1 VFIAVLADL
10 AKLMLIAAGF
20 YFGLGVYVRNTR
32 PLWTGP
38 LRKRRLIVASLIV
51 LAVLIADVTED
62 TIGGDSGPID
72 GAILQFLHWHVPDT
86 LHGFF
91 GAVTWT
97 GSWVVLVPLTVLAT
111 LALAL
116 AKHRHEA
123 LLLFAS
129 LTTSALMIYIVKAS
143 VGRERPALWATDSYW
158 GSSFPSG
165 HTLIVASFATAAS
178 LCVNRIRPAMRR
190 YAAAIAVVWVFFVA
204 LSRLIIGVHWP
215 TDVLAAA
222 CIGAFI
228 PLAISIGLEIGK
240 PEQARRLRGGPRV

>member
-1 VFIAVLADL
+1 MFIAVLTDI

-20 YFGLGVYVRNTR
+20 FFGLGVYVRNTR
-32 PLWTGP
+32 PLWSEP
-38 LRKRRLIVASLIV
+38 LQKRRLVVASLIV
-51 LAVLIADVTED
+51 LAVLILDVTED

-72 GAILQFLHWHVPDT
+72 RAILQFVHRHVPGM
-86 LHGFF
+86 LHDFF
-91 GAVTWT
+91 AAVTLT
-97 GSWVVLVPLTVLAT
+97 GSWAALVPLTILAT
-111 LALAL
+111 LVLAL
-116 AKHRHEA
+116 MKHRREA

-129 LTTSALMIYIVKAS
+129 LTTSALMIYVIKVS
-143 VGRERPALWATDSYW
+143 VDRDRPALWATDLYW

-178 LCVNRIRPAMRR
+178 LCVNRIRPAMHG
-190 YAAAIAVVWVFFVA
+190 YAVAISLIWVFLVA

-228 PLAISIGLEIGK
+228 PLALSLALAIREPGKVSATGRGL
-240 PEQARRLRGGPRV
+240 

>member
-1 VFIAVLADL
+1 MFIAVLTDI

-20 YFGLGVYVRNTR
+20 FFGLGVYVRNTR
-32 PLWTGP
+32 PLWSEP
-38 LRKRRLIVASLIV
+38 LQKRRLVVASLIV
-51 LAVLIADVTED
+51 LAVLILDVTED

-72 GAILQFLHWHVPDT
+72 RAILQFVHRHVPGM
-86 LHGFF
+86 LHDFF
-91 GAVTWT
+91 GAVTLT
-97 GSWVVLVPLTVLAT
+97 GSWAALVPLTILAT
-111 LALAL
+111 LVLAL
-116 AKHRHEA
+116 MKHRREA

-129 LTTSALMIYIVKAS
+129 LTTSALMIYVIKVS
-143 VGRERPALWATDSYW
+143 VDRDRPALWATDLYW

-178 LCVNRIRPAMRR
+178 LCVNRIRPAMHG
-190 YAAAIAVVWVFFVA
+190 YAVAISLIWVFLVA

-228 PLAISIGLEIGK
+228 PLALSLALAIWEPGKVSATGRGL
-240 PEQARRLRGGPRV
+240 